1 MAKKGIISLGKA
13 NIYIFLIFVPIIFRY
28 CLSFAESQSK
38 FYSGDNSHPIL
49 YTLNYSLGLCLS
61 FFLLIIYK
69 RNIKINDK
77 EYNLSTTDNNN
88 NEDPPIQI
96 KQITATEKYV
106 WILLV
111 SFIDFTIRILSSIY
125 WLNLDNYLIIGH
137 LILFLW
143 HCLVI

>member
-1 MAKKGIISLGKA
+1 MFIF
-13 NIYIFLIFVPIIFRY
+13 FLI
-28 CLSFAESQSK
+28 
-38 FYSGDNSHPIL
+38 
-49 YTLNYSLGLCLS
+49 T
-61 FFLLIIYK
+61 IYK
-69 RNIKINDK
+69 RNIQINDK
-77 EYNLSTTDNNN
+77 QISSSIIENN
-88 NEDPPIQI
+88 NEDPPIKI
-96 KQITATEKYV
+96 KQTTTTEKYV